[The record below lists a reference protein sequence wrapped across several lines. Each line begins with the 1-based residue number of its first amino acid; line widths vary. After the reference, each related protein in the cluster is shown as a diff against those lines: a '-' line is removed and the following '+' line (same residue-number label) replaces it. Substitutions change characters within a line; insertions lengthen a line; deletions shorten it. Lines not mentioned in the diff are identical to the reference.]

1 MRLKQRLL
9 ILANIIILCISAQAA
24 HNGTL
29 TSKRISTMNG
39 LPSNKVYGMLQDK
52 RGFIWLGTA
61 NSLSRYDGY
70 SLLNYDMLG
79 NKKIGQIPAY
89 IREMYYDEQRQLLWA
104 KSRDHYH
111 VCYDIDKGEFIDYTN
126 GGKWDK
132 QYRQLLIENDVRVMF
147 GNENGVRIVTFDS
160 KQNIV
165 CHDYNAANGLLPTCD
180 IRDVVIDEGRNVWIL
195 TDKGLYA
202 VTPNGK
208 LRKILAGK
216 FIGGGSTKGK
226 TVVADTRGNV
236 YAYSKTMTPVARIKA
251 MPLGSHG
258 SVKGRIVWRNKLI
271 MFFAHT
277 AVAIDI
283 STLKTA
289 FMPEAFVATN
299 IKYPQKIGGNFF
311 VSSDEGL
318 LKVFCTNGRIKTE
331 NLLQNSEIQ
340 RNRGDKYKIRH
351 IKGSKYAIATYG
363 NGAFIYDI
371 NNGVEQHLS
380 QTDDNPLIDT
390 NLLNDIII
398 DRCGTIWISQE
409 EVGITK
415 VYNDQNDFFRYIL
428 PSPYSQNEY
437 ANAIRHILTDGRG
450 KVMMVSKNN
459 VIYKYDTPVDSFA
472 YECTTEYPFYSMTR
486 DRHGNLWTGTRGN
499 GLYIG
504 ASQYMN
510 KSALCNLA
518 INDIFDIIED
528 KYGRMWMASLQS
540 GTEGGLLV
548 AEYERAGGRLKV
560 TRHTLT
566 SMDVHDLD
574 MDANGRLWG
583 ASNDGLF
590 CVDTNKKQIKAS
602 DIRTFNT
609 TNGMF
614 PFRQL
619 ITVKCAGDGSIWAG
633 GTGLGVVK
641 CIYNESSNT
650 LSYQQITVD
659 NGLGSNN
666 VNSLEEDASGYI
678 WAATE
683 GGLARIDSKSGRLY
697 NYRPRNNIKSN
708 YYHENSSLK
717 LPDGRLL
724 FGCNYGVA
732 VIDPTQVEQTLCPDN
747 YELQITDLKI
757 NDISIFHKE
766 NGSMAPYSA
775 KRIELSHN
783 ENTITIQF
791 SHFDYQ
797 NPEATAYQYYLEGV
811 DRTWHNI
818 TNENKVQYSILPPG
832 TYTFHVRTIGS
843 NNEWTP
849 EKTLTIH
856 IAEPWYNTWWAWM
869 VYIAIIA
876 SVAYYLYRN
885 WKEKFNMNQKMKME
899 QQLIDFR
906 VNFFTQVTHE
916 FRTPLAIIHGAAN
929 KLADANI
936 PESRSTIQTMQRG
949 ISRLLRLVNQLIE
962 FRRISTDNI
971 QLQVEHGDIIEYV
984 RNIYQDFWHSARQ
997 KDILTSFVP
1006 FAKQHNMVFDKRIV
1020 ETVVYNLLSNAVKY
1034 TPNGGSYELRI
1045 QKVNDSIA
1053 ISVDDSGNGI
1063 DNAQQD
1069 SMFEMFMHGRVS
1081 QGGMGIGLYAAHKM
1095 AKIHKGE
1102 LTYAQSQTL
1111 GGASFTFTIP
1121 QSDSAY
1127 SPEDYYSVQNS
1138 ALNVQRPTPNP
1149 SLNTEHS
1156 ALNTADGE
1164 PVKEMLPN
1172 ALNDHLVAIIEDDP
1186 DMQDMIKRELGEYF
1200 KVVAYSN
1207 GKQGYE
1213 GVMQEKPALVVCDLM
1228 LPDMNGFDI
1237 AKKLGNNAATKNI
1250 PFIMLTALDDEQT
1263 QIKAYQAGVDDYMTK
1278 PCNFKVLIAR
1288 MIQLINWAEH
1298 SGSAS
1303 DNNSDDKLPQKMVMG
1318 NLVDK
1323 NFLESFQQ
1331 LVASHL
1337 GDSDFTID
1345 TLATMMHM
1353 GRTKLYGKVKELT
1366 GVTPNKYIMN
1376 ERMKKAAELL
1386 ATGEY
1391 TVAIVS
1397 YKVGLEDAS
1406 YFNKCFKSYFGISP
1420 SKYGK

>member
-1 MRLKQRLL
+1 MKLKRLL
-9 ILANIIILCISAQAA
+9 ILVHIIILCISAKAA
-24 HNGTL
+24 YNANQL

-39 LPSNKVYGMLQDK
+39 LPSNKVHGMLQDR

-111 VCYDIDKGEFIDYTN
+111 ACYDIDKGEFIDYTN

-160 KQNIV
+160 EQNII
-165 CHDYNAANGLLPTCD
+165 CHDYNAENGQLPACD
-180 IRDVVIDEGRNVWIL
+180 IRDVVIDKGRNVWIL

-202 VTPNGK
+202 VTSNGK

-216 FIGGGSTKGK
+216 FIGGGSAKGK
-226 TVVADTRGNV
+226 TVVADTQGNV
-236 YAYSKTMTPVARIKA
+236 YAFNNTMTPIAKVKA
-251 MPLGSHG
+251 MPFGSHG
-258 SVKGRIVWRNKLI
+258 IVKGRIVWRGKLI

-277 AVAIDI
+277 AVAVDI
-283 STLKTA
+283 STLKTS

-318 LKVFCTNGRIKTE
+318 LKVFCSDGRIKTE
-331 NLLQNSEIQ
+331 NLLAESEIQ
-340 RNRGDKYKIRH
+340 RNRGDKYKIWH

-380 QTDDNPLIDT
+380 QTDYNPLIDT

-415 VYNDQNDFFRYIL
+415 VYNDQNEFFRYIL

-459 VIYKYDTPVDSFA
+459 VIYKYDTAVDSFA
-472 YECTTEYPFYSMTR
+472 YDCTTEYPFYSMTR

-504 ASQYMN
+504 ASQYMS
-510 KSALCNLA
+510 KTALCNLA

-528 KYGRMWMASLQS
+528 KHGRMWMASLQS
-540 GTEGGLLV
+540 GTEGGLLM
-548 AEYERAGGRLKV
+548 AEYEHAGGRLKV

-574 MDANGRLWG
+574 MDINGRLWG

-619 ITVKCAGDGSIWAG
+619 ITVKCSSDGSIWAG

-650 LSYQQITVD
+650 LSYQQITTD

-732 VIDPTQVEQTLCPDN
+732 VIDPTLVEQTLCADN

-766 NGSMAPYSA
+766 NGSKAPYSA
-775 KRIELSHN
+775 RRIELSHN

-797 NPEATAYQYYLEGV
+797 NTESTAYQYYLEGV
-811 DRTWHNI
+811 DKTWSNI
-818 TNENKVQYSILPPG
+818 TNENMVQYSILPPG

-856 IAEPWYNTWWAWM
+856 IAEPWYNTWWAWA
-869 VYIAIIA
+869 VYLTIIA
-876 SVAYYLYRN
+876 AIAYYLYKN
-885 WKEKFNMNQKMKME
+885 WKEKFNMNQKLKME

-916 FRTPLAIIHGAAN
+916 FRTPLAIIHGAVN
-929 KLADANI
+929 KLAEGHSAD
-936 PESRSTIQTMQRG
+936 SKSTIQAAQRG
-949 ISRLLRLVNQLIE
+949 TRRLLRLVNQLIE
-962 FRRISTDNI
+962 FRRINTDNI
-971 QLQVEHGDIIEYV
+971 QLQVERGEIIDFV
-984 RNIYQDFWHSARQ
+984 RNIYQDFWHSAKQ
-997 KDILTSFVP
+997 KNIQPTFFT
-1006 FAKQHNMVFDKRIV
+1006 FAKTHDMVFDKRIV

-1034 TPNGGSYELRI
+1034 TPDGGTFELRI
-1045 QKVNDSIA
+1045 QKTGDNNIT
-1053 ISVDDSGNGI
+1053 ISVDDSGKGI
-1063 DNAQQD
+1063 DKAQQD
-1069 SMFEMFMHGRVS
+1069 SLFEMFMHGHVS

-1095 AKIHKGE
+1095 AKTHKGN
-1102 LTYAQSQTL
+1102 LTYKQSPVL

-1121 QSDSAY
+1121 SNDDAYAPSDY
-1127 SPEDYYSVQNS
+1127 
-1138 ALNVQRPTPNP
+1138 LT
-1149 SLNTEHS
+1149 LNTEHS
-1156 ALNTADGE
+1156 TLNTNQSTLDTE
-1164 PVKEMLPN
+1164 PVVEMLPN
-1172 ALNDHLVAIIEDDP
+1172 ALNDHLVIIIEDDP
-1186 DMQDMIKRELGEYF
+1186 DMQDMIKRELGRYF
-1200 KVVAYSN
+1200 KVAAYSN

-1237 AKKLGNNAATKNI
+1237 AKKLGNAPSTKNI

-1288 MIQLINWAEH
+1288 IIQLINWTE
-1298 SGSAS
+1298 STNTTVNEDG
-1303 DNNSDDKLPQKMVMG
+1303 DDKSPKKMVMS
-1318 NLVDK
+1318 NQVDK

-1331 LVASHL
+1331 HVAANL
-1337 GDSDFTID
+1337 NDPQFTID
-1345 TLATMMHM
+1345 TLATMMHT
-1353 GRTKLYGKVKELT
+1353 GRTKLYGKVKDLT

-1406 YFNKCFKSYFGISP
+1406 YFNKCFKAYFGVSP
-1420 SKYGK
+1420 SKYGKG